1 MKRLWIFVMKRLFAF
16 LRKNHIYFIRYRVDK
31 GGWTLI
37 IGLKFFYMF
46 KFGTEKYIKQND
58 NKKYCV
64 TFFGTKSF
72 TF

>member
-1 MKRLWIFVMKRLFAF
+1 MRRLFAF
-16 LRKNHIYFIRYRVDK
+16 LRKNHIYFIRYRADK

-37 IGLKFFYMF
+37 IGLKFFYMS

-58 NKKYCV
+58 NKRYYV
-64 TFFGTKSF
+64 TFFRKKSF